1 MPFQYKKSGKKGVLT
16 LEGDLTI
23 AQAGELKDLL
33 LESMEKV
40 DQVTIK
46 ALDLSEVDLA
56 CFQVLCS
63 AHRFFDANKKKIS
76 LFPETAE
83 AFRQVVKRSCF
94 STKEA
99 CGMKLNTECFLEE
112 D

>member
-1 MPFQYKKSGKKGVLT
+1 MPFQFKQSGKKGVLT
-16 LEGDLTI
+16 VEGDLTI
-23 AQAGELKDLL
+23 AQAGELKNLL
-33 LESMEKV
+33 LASMEKV
-40 DQVTIK
+40 DQITVK
-46 ALDLSEVDLA
+46 AVDVSEVDLA

-83 AFRQVVKRSCF
+83 TFRQEVKRSCF
-94 STKEA
+94 SKKEA
-99 CGMKLNTECFLEE
+99 CGLELNTECLLGE